1 MKRYG
6 RTLLLVL
13 FSSVFLTACSQK
25 KEEDGA
31 KMVAKVDGNGIT
43 EQQLDYALS
52 RIPNI
57 QKDKEDEA
65 RKQLLKKMVDQQI
78 LVKQAIDKK
87 LDQNPVVLQAI
98 DASRRQLLA
107 QAYLDQ
113 LAQQIPKAT
122 DAEVHEFYVKSPNLF
137 SDRRVYKLGEII
149 ISAPTQAEQIKQLLS
164 STKTM
169 EEFAGK
175 LHDAG
180 IAFKTAA
187 AVKAAEELPAPLLEK
202 LAKMRKGEVSM
213 TPAGDGIS
221 LLQLQDFREQ
231 PLTEDHAKTAIL
243 NFLFEEKRKALYETE
258 MKKLRDAAKVEY
270 MGAYAE
276 AGKALLSPATPSP
289 AVPPALVQPAADG
302 K

>member
-13 FSSVFLTACSQK
+13 LSTIFMTACSQK
-25 KEEDGA
+25 KEGDGA

-52 RIPNI
+52 RIPNVP
-57 QKDKEDEA
+57 KDKEDEA

-122 DAEVHEFYVKSPNLF
+122 DAEVHDFYVKTPSLF
-137 SDRRVYKLGEII
+137 SNRRVYKLGEII
-149 ISAPTQAEQIKQLLS
+149 ISAPTQIEQIKQLLS

-175 LHDAG
+175 LRDAG
-180 IAFKTAA
+180 IAFKTGA
-187 AVKAAEELPAPLLEK
+187 AVKASEELPPPLLEK
-202 LAKMRKGEVSM
+202 LAKMAKGEVSIM
-213 TPAGDGIS
+213 PAGDGIS

-231 PLTEDHAKTAIL
+231 PLTEDHAKTAIM
-243 NFLFEEKRKALYETE
+243 NYLFEEKRKALYETE

-289 AVPPALVQPAADG
+289 AVPPALAQPAAGG